1 MEYTPENVATL
12 KTDFES
18 NLKEFSELCKTL
30 EDKKAEID
38 TCKKSLQEFKA
49 KGMNVDSALEP
60 LENQQK
66 EVTEK
71 LNKFVSTLDGV
82 KSSLVALVSDMKN

>member
-1 MEYTPENVATL
+1 
-12 KTDFES
+12 
-18 NLKEFSELCKTL
+18 
-30 EDKKAEID
+30 
-38 TCKKSLQEFKA
+38 
-49 KGMNVDSALEP
+49 MNVDSALEP